1 MYCNLL
7 YCNVLNTLG
16 GNTPDGREAV
26 LSHEVHT
33 RAQVH
38 HPRLDSKSL
47 EYHHRDRYPDNP
59 HLYHLDHVTHEHS
72 EDDEGDE
79 VGIRE
84 FEHPQQRDEDGL
96 TSDVDDAADAVV
108 VRVLNR
114 APMKPVVRIKD
125 F

>member
-1 MYCNLL
+1 MRS
-7 YCNVLNTLG
+7 
-16 GNTPDGREAV
+16 TPE
-26 LSHEVHT
+26 
-33 RAQVH
+33 
-38 HPRLDSKSL
+38 PRYIIQDWTANPWSIII
-47 EYHHRDRYPDNP
+47 HGDPYPDNP

-84 FEHPQQRDEDGL
+84 LEHPQQRDEDGL
-96 TSDVDDAADAVV
+96 TSNVNDAADAVV

-114 APMKPVVRIKD
+114 APVKPVVLVKD